1 MYQGVTMSL
10 ETVLKEIKQ
19 VKPFAEEN
27 VETGALETLNG
38 RRGRKRQ
45 AQDRLNLLRED
56 YIAELMRSA
65 VFILVSG
72 SSRDEF
78 TALAK
83 EFHSFVADPESFYR
97 DLASRVAPVLYE
109 GKTAVANMFDVLGR
123 HLEDKANE
131 LNIVGYPQLIFKDT
145 YQRNIKDSE
154 DFVALVKSA
163 INEQVGGE
171 IAGIQAVRSIAD
183 EAIEKGHASRVTPI
197 VLNSGDDRLTVDL
210 LDALTRLS
218 PRVFLVVAGKC
229 SKAMR
234 SIDGAFVLKEV
245 NKENVEQTLTTINKL
260 VRK

>member
-1 MYQGVTMSL
+1 MSL

-27 VETGALETLNG
+27 VETGAPETLNG
-38 RRGRKRQ
+38 RRGRQRQ

-65 VFILVSG
+65 VFVLVSG
-72 SSRDEF
+72 NGREEF
-78 TALAK
+78 TEMAK
-83 EFHSFVADPESFYR
+83 DFHSFTANPESFYR

-109 GKTAVANMFDVLGR
+109 GKTAVANMFDVLSR
-123 HLEDKANE
+123 HLEDKAIE
-131 LNIVGYPQLIFKDT
+131 MNIVGYPQLIFKET
-145 YQRNIKDSE
+145 YQVSIKDSE
-154 DFVALVKSA
+154 DFVSLVKRA

-171 IAGIQAVRSIAD
+171 MAGIQAVRSIAD
-183 EAIEKGHASRVTPI
+183 EAIEKNHASKVTPI
-197 VLNSGDDRLTVDL
+197 VLSSGDDRLTIDL

-218 PRVFLVVAGKC
+218 PRVFLVVAGKS
-229 SKAMR
+229 SKAMK